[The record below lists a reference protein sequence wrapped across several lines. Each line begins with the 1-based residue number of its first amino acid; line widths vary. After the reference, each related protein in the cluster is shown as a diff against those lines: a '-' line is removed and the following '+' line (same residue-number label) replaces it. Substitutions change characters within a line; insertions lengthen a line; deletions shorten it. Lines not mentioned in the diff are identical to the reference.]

1 MIYSCYNSGLNQPD
15 LGLASVAAIMAIST
29 PTYTNT
35 RVMFRRQR
43 PDLAVK
49 IPLAVGGEEK
59 ETEKL
64 QVKGNLC
71 FRGSHTFQSE
81 LAIKRRHQ
89 TDGPQQHFQTGR

>member
-1 MIYSCYNSGLNQPD
+1 VSTAVTVKIDLLVLFRWFNQPD

-43 PDLAVK
+43 PNLAIK

-59 ETEKL
+59 ERKIAGQGKSVL
-64 QVKGNLC
+64 
-71 FRGSHTFQSE
+71 
-81 LAIKRRHQ
+81 
-89 TDGPQQHFQTGR
+89 